1 VSAAGTFRLKSMQ
14 PFLSNALADQYIGR
28 EEVGDGVW
36 NLVYYR
42 TLLGKIDERT
52 GQITGV

>member
-1 VSAAGTFRLKSMQ
+1 MQ
-14 PFLSNALADQYIGR
+14 PFLSNALAHQYIGL
-28 EEVGDGVW
+28 EEIGDGVW

-42 TLLGKIDERT
+42 ILLGKIDERT